1 MIDQS
6 FFIIFL
12 PNKLGLSQAM
22 QKQYVK
28 SFSLI
33 SLSLAFSF
41 IIVLSIRCSGRSVDE
56 TEAIMDMYY
65 QTMKAFSR
73 EDLRGVMKN
82 ISKDFHSTEA
92 DQHNYDELFEFRK
105 LFILNNSN
113 LSIEFREIRIIVEES
128 KATAKFTIHLHT
140 DQMTEIWEE
149 IDTLEKTRGDWKIVS
164 WNKIRSR

>member
-12 PNKLGLSQAM
+12 PNNSSLSQAM

-33 SLSLAFSF
+33 FLSLVFSF
-41 IIVLSIRCSGRSVDE
+41 IIVLSIRCSSRSVDD
-56 TEAIMDMYY
+56 TEAIMDIYY

-82 ISKDFHSTEA
+82 ISKDFRSTEA

-113 LSIEFREIRIIVEES
+113 LSIEFREISITVEES
-128 KATAKFTIHLHT
+128 KATAKFIIHLHT
-140 DQMTEIWEE
+140 DQMTETWEE
-149 IDTLEKTRGDWKIVS
+149 TDKLEKTRGDWKIVS
-164 WNKIRSR
+164 WDKIRSR

>member
-1 MIDQS
+1 
-6 FFIIFL
+6 
-12 PNKLGLSQAM
+12 M
-22 QKQYVK
+22 QKQNIK

-33 SLSLAFSF
+33 FLSLVFTF
-41 IIVLSIRCSGRSVDE
+41 LIVLSIRCSSRSVDE
-56 TEAIMDMYY
+56 TEAIIDIYY

-82 ISKDFHSTEA
+82 ISKDFHSAEE

-113 LSIEFREIRIIVEES
+113 LSIEFREIRITVEES
-128 KATAKFTIHLHT
+128 RATARITIHLHT
-140 DQMTEIWEE
+140 DQMTETWEE
-149 IDTLEKTRGDWKIVS
+149 IDTLEKIRGDWKIVS